1 MNEKRNGDRRIERT
15 RHMLSD
21 ALFALIGERGYE
33 NITVQDITN
42 RANVG
47 RATFYLHYKDK
58 EDLLSASLKDLV
70 NELVQ
75 YVELNTS
82 NTSTTSSPETYK
94 TLSVRVFQ
102 HVAQHSAL
110 YHALLGET
118 GPPMI
123 SIRMRGY
130 LAVLIQNYVIT
141 PLIVRG
147 KAEVDSGL
155 LAAHAAGSLLALLVW
170 WLDNNLVQTAEEM
183 GALFWRLMTPG
194 IVMMSEMP
202 CTPCIGIATCATS
215 GMKNNM
221 PTKLYHLIGIC
232 LLGCRSLYSCKLA
245 CELA

>member
-1 MNEKRNGDRRIERT
+1 MNGKRNGDRRIERT
-15 RHMLSD
+15 RHMLSY

-33 NITVQDITN
+33 NITVQDITD

-70 NELVQ
+70 DGLVH
-75 YVELNTS
+75 YVEL

-94 TLSVRVFQ
+94 SLSVRVFQ

-118 GPPMI
+118 GPPML
-123 SIRMRGY
+123 SIRMRRY

-141 PLIVRG
+141 PLMARG
-147 KAEVDSGL
+147 KAEVDAGL

-170 WLDNNLVQTAEEM
+170 WLDNNLVQSAEEM
-183 GALFWRLMTPG
+183 GTLFWRLMTPG
-194 IVMMSEMP
+194 IEDV
-202 CTPCIGIATCATS
+202 
-215 GMKNNM
+215 
-221 PTKLYHLIGIC
+221 
-232 LLGCRSLYSCKLA
+232 LGLPHVQPA
-245 CELA
+245 D